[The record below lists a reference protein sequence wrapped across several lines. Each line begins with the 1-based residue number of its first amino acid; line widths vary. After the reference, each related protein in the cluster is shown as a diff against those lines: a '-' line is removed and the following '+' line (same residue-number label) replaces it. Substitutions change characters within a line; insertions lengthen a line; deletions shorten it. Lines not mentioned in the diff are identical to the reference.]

1 MRRWSYVHADGA
13 CSPGDRPDQR
23 EAVGGRTGSRRSHVV
38 GDGLLARGP
47 HGELD
52 HAVDEPDTVRARQP
66 IAVGKEPELASPRLG
81 RADLIEVG
89 HFIVVTSRTAV
100 TACSSTSAGIV
111 GTCLDL
117 VRRRSGCPTHRP
129 GVEGY
134 LASMPV
140 FALWSA
146 PRARS
151 TAFVRSM
158 VERGDLIAL
167 HEPFCNLA
175 DFGRP
180 ISKGGRSVQP
190 RRSSPGCVIR
200 PMTSGCS

>member
-1 MRRWSYVHADGA
+1 MVVRPRRRRVLARR
-13 CSPGDRPDQR
+13 SPRP
-23 EAVGGRTGSRRSHVV
+23 AGSRRRQDWKSQV
-38 GDGLLARGP
+38 ARRRRWPPRAWPARRTRSCGRRTRHGP
-47 HGELD
+47 SAPAHSRRQGARAGEP
-52 HAVDEPDTVRARQP
+52 AP
-66 IAVGKEPELASPRLG
+66 G
-81 RADLIEVG
+81 ADLIEVG

-167 HEPFCNLA
+167 HEPFCNRA